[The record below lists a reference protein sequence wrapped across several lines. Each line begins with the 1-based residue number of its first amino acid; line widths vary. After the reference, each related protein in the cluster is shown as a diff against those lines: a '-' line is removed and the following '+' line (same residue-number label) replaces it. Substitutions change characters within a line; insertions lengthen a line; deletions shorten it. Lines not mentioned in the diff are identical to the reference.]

1 MQADESKD
9 GAKQATDNEEHKA
22 TRYPVGQVR
31 KPARA
36 SESADAQT
44 RYEDRNRDKH
54 ADIVVGAP
62 DGFLRTAERIQRR
75 FRETRQASC
84 QQSSRGAE
92 NLNSLSARGFRV

>member
-1 MQADESKD
+1 
-9 GAKQATDNEEHKA
+9 
-22 TRYPVGQVR
+22 
-31 KPARA
+31 
-36 SESADAQT
+36 
-44 RYEDRNRDKH
+44 
-54 ADIVVGAP
+54 VVGAP